1 MDEQIDDTEYE
12 DAMQEME
19 ADSKPKKKKRRE
31 REEPSEEKIIDIEDR
46 EKALLSQLMNNNEI
60 FVKAIAFLE
69 PDFFESKI
77 NKIIVSEMLNY
88 YEDYKAIPTEDI
100 ILLNTGLDDTR
111 HDWLDVKNVWPHQYL
126 EDYLN
131 SFIKNMSMKGAIE
144 DSIELLDEED
154 YGTIEKKIKDAVNVD
169 IDVKLGV
176 TVDSD
181 KDKFRELFK
190 MLTSSEATIPTGW
203 ANADESLEGGVTVP
217 SLNYILAK
225 SGGGKSVGLVNL
237 AWNYVKMGRDVIYI
251 SLELKEEKIMKRYIC
266 HSAKIPVSQIE
277 HSEMEIFN
285 HLKKCDA
292 RGYGR
297 FTTHFYQPNTLSAMK
312 LELFVRNYIQMYNN
326 VPIIVL
332 DYAGLMTPN
341 GKSWQG
347 MFERDKYVSEELR
360 GVATLFDTIVWTA
373 DQFNRCIA
381 FGEKVETPD
390 GMKNIEDVIVG
401 DLVLG
406 KNNEWRS
413 VTAISE
419 PEDQEVYEITLK
431 SGKSIKV
438 SGRHLF
444 PKDVDGKEV
453 EDSINCSL
461 KVGDKLYVAG

>member
-1 MDEQIDDTEYE
+1 MEEQIDDTEYE
-12 DAMQEME
+12 DAMAEME
-19 ADSKPKKKKRRE
+19 ADSKPKKKRE
-31 REEPSEEKIIDIEDR
+31 IKEPSAEKIIDIEDR
-46 EKALLSQLMNNNEI
+46 ERALLSQLMNNQEL
-60 FVKAIAFLE
+60 FVKSIAFLE
-69 PDFFESKI
+69 SDFFESKV
-77 NKIIVSEMLNY
+77 NRIIVHEMIDY
-88 YEDYKAIPTEDI
+88 YDTYKAIPTEDI
-100 ILLNTGLDDTR
+100 ILLNTRLDDTR
-111 HDWLDVKNVWPHQYL
+111 HDWLDVKHTWPHQYL
-126 EDYLN
+126 EDELN

-144 DSIELLDEED
+144 DSIELLEDED

-181 KDKFRELFK
+181 KEKFRELFK

-203 ANADESLEGGVTVP
+203 WNADDALEGGVTVP
-217 SLNYILAK
+217 SLNYLLAK
-225 SGGGKSVGLVNL
+225 SGGGKSVGLINL
-237 AWNYVKMGRDVIYI
+237 AWNYIKMGRDVIYI

-266 HSAKIPVSQIE
+266 HSAGIPMASIPD
-277 HSEMEIFN
+277 SEMEIFN
-285 HLKKCDA
+285 HLKKCDS

-297 FTTHFYQPNTLSAMK
+297 FTTHFYQPNTLSSMK

-347 MFERDKYVSEELR
+347 MFEKDKYVSEELR

-381 FGEKVETPD
+381 FGEKVETPE

-406 KNNEWRS
+406 KNNEWRT

-419 PEDQEVYEITLK
+419 PEDQDVYEITLK

-438 SGRHLF
+438 SARHLF
-444 PKDVDGKEV
+444 PKDIDGKMV
-453 EDSINCSL
+453 EDCINSDL
-461 KVGDKLYVAG
+461 KVGDKLYVNT